1 MFESIFGTGT
11 NAAADTAAIG
21 ITWQSAV
28 VTVAIAF
35 ALGLLIAFV
44 YMATHSFGVYSQG
57 FVLTLVMMPIIISII
72 IMLVGSNVAR
82 AFSLAG
88 AFSIIRFRSTMGDP
102 KDVAYIFFTM
112 AVGLALGVGFAAYA
126 VLFAVMLCLIM
137 FVLSKTNFGRKKNV
151 PKLLKIMMPEN
162 MDYEG
167 VFDDI
172 FEKYTTSHEMRR
184 VRTADLGSLLEVQ
197 YNIVRKND
205 MNEKALIDELRC
217 RNGNL
222 TITVSMKE
230 EEN

>member
-1 MFESIFGTGT
+1 MFESIFGAG
-11 NAAADTAAIG
+11 ADTTAISL
-21 ITWQSAV
+21 TWQHALI
-28 VTVAIAF
+28 TVGTAL
-35 ALGLLIAFV
+35 ALGLLIAV
-44 YMATHSFGVYSQG
+44 IYMLTHTYGVYSQG

-112 AVGLALGVGFAAYA
+112 AIGLALGVGFAGYA
-126 VLFAVMLCLIM
+126 VLFTLLLCLIM
-137 FVLSKTNFGRKKNV
+137 FVLGKTNFGKKKNV
-151 PKLLKIMMPEN
+151 PKLLRIMMPEN

-172 FEKYTTSHEMRR
+172 FEKYTTMHEMRR
-184 VRTADLGSLLEVQ
+184 VRTADLGSLLEVH
-197 YNIVRKND
+197 YAIVRRKNTS
-205 MNEKALIDELRC
+205 EKALLDELRC

-222 TITVSMKE
+222 TISISMRE
-230 EEN
+230 EENA

>member
-1 MFESIFGTGT
+1 M
-11 NAAADTAAIG
+11 
-21 ITWQSAV
+21 
-28 VTVAIAF
+28 
-35 ALGLLIAFV
+35 LIACV
-44 YMATHSFGVYSQG
+44 YMLTYKCGVYSQG

-88 AFSIIRFRSTMGDP
+88 AFSIIRFRSNMGDP

-112 AVGLALGVGFAAYA
+112 AIGLALGVGFAAHA
-126 VLFAVMLCLIM
+126 VLFAIMLCLIM
-137 FVLSKTNFGRKKNV
+137 FLLSKTNFGNKKNV

-167 VFDDI
+167 AFDDI
-172 FEKYTTSHEMRR
+172 FEKYTTMHEMRR

-197 YNIVRKND
+197 YNILRKKD
-205 MNEKALIDELRC
+205 TSEKNLIDELRC

-222 TITVSMKE
+222 TITISMKE

>member
-1 MFESIFGTGT
+1 MFDSIF
-11 NAAADTAAIG
+11 NAGADAANVSALTLTWHGAITT
-21 ITWQSAV
+21 IC
-28 VTVAIAF
+28 VAL
-35 ALGLLIAFV
+35 ALGLFISLV
-44 YMATHSFGVYSQG
+44 YMVTHRVGVYSQG

-112 AVGLALGVGFAAYA
+112 AVGLALGVGYAAYA
-126 VLFAVMLCLIM
+126 ALFALMLCMIM
-137 FVLSKTNFGRKKNV
+137 FVLSKVDFGKKKNT

-167 VFDDI
+167 AFDDI
-172 FEKYTTSHEMRR
+172 FENYTSYHEMQK
-184 VRTADLGSLLEVQ
+184 VRTTDLGTLLEVQ
-197 YNIVRKND
+197 YNILLRQY
-205 MNEKALIDELRC
+205 MSEKKLIDELRC

-222 TITVSMKE
+222 TITISMKE
-230 EEN
+230 EN

>member
-1 MFESIFGTGT
+1 MLT
-11 NAAADTAAIG
+11 
-21 ITWQSAV
+21 
-28 VTVAIAF
+28 
-35 ALGLLIAFV
+35 
-44 YMATHSFGVYSQG
+44 YKYGVYSEG

-112 AVGLALGVGFAAYA
+112 AIGLALGVGFAGYA
-126 VLFAVMLCLIM
+126 ALFACMLCLIM
-137 FVLSKTNFGRKKNV
+137 FVLCRTGFGEKKNT

-167 VFDDI
+167 TFDDI
-172 FEKYTTSHEMRR
+172 FERYTTMHALRR

-197 YNIVRKND
+197 YDILRKKNTS
-205 MNEKALIDELRC
+205 EKSLIDELRC

-222 TITVSMKE
+222 TISISMKE
-230 EEN
+230 EEIV